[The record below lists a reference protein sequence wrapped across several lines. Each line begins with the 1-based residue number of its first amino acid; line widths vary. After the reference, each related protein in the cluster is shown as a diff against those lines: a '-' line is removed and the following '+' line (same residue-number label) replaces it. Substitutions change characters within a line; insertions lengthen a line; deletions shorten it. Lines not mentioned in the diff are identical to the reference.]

1 MSSLVGVEVGED
13 VGLLLGD
20 AVVGVRDGTIL
31 GWSDGA
37 SDGVVV
43 GM

>member
-1 MSSLVGVEVGED
+1 MGVS
-13 VGLLLGD
+13 LGD
-20 AVVGVRDGTIL
+20 VDDGVSVGCIL

-43 GM
+43 GV